1 MHTMKIIELNSAI
14 HETESLKAKKIDD
27 LNLKTTKRL
36 LEKYKPR
43 DVYSKV
49 PISYRKDNKGVA

>member
-1 MHTMKIIELNSAI
+1 M
-14 HETESLKAKKIDD
+14 KAKKIDD

-43 DVYSKV
+43 DVYNKV
-49 PISYRKDNKGVA
+49 PISYRKDNKGVS